1 MLYAVIAWIIGF
13 IIANGG
19 SSYYVIIYMAIYMYY
34 GVPTIIILF
43 FANFQQLVSI
53 TITIT
58 ITINKTHP
66 IRCRKCDVMD
76 LPDCHYALL
85 PLDNRH
91 TNSIRQF
98 FPWLFACIFCT
109 VFGLIQKRTFF
120 DHSMGKENFEFSG
133 KSFDN

>member
-13 IIANGG
+13 IIANAG
-19 SSYYVIIYMAIYMYY
+19 SSYYGIIYMAIYMYY

-58 ITINKTHP
+58 ITITINKTHP

-76 LPDCHYALL
+76 LPDCHYVRIAAVGQ
-85 PLDNRH
+85 PPH
-91 TNSIRQF
+91 KFNSS
-98 FPWLFACIFCT
+98 IFSLVVCVYFLHGVWSDPKT
-109 VFGLIQKRTFF
+109 DVFRSFNGQR
-120 DHSMGKENFEFSG
+120 EF
-133 KSFDN
+133 